1 MVVFLI
7 WVYYC
12 SLLNNNEHIFLNKPL
27 KKINLDLHFRIL
39 HLLEENPDI
48 SQREISR
55 KLGISLGGVNYCLK
69 ALIDIGHI
77 KIHNFNKNPKKIGYL
92 YLLTPKGISEKVRLT
107 SGFLKRKMT
116 EYHALK
122 KEIDSLQSRLKV

>member
-1 MVVFLI
+1 MK
-7 WVYYC
+7 
-12 SLLNNNEHIFLNKPL
+12 KPL
-27 KKINLDLHFRIL
+27 KTIDLDLHFRIL
-39 HLLEENPDI
+39 HLLEGSPDI
-48 SQREISR
+48 SQREIAQ

-92 YLLTPKGISEKVRLT
+92 YLLTPNGFSEKVRLT
-107 SGFLKRKMT
+107 SGFLKRKMS

-122 KEIDSLQSRLKV
+122 EEIDSLQSSLKV